1 METLEQE
8 SINNLSRVVAIVGRP
23 NVGKSALFNRI
34 VKRRLA
40 IVHEESG
47 VTRDRIYSE
56 VVRNGQQ
63 FDLFDTGG
71 LGLMDGAASGD
82 VFETRIREQAKLA
95 IEDAS
100 VLIFVT
106 NVQEGVV
113 PLDETVARQLHESG
127 RTVLLAVNKCDTKVN
142 EVGVPEFDS
151 FGFPVFAVSA
161 QHNRGI
167 DELMEAAL
175 ELLPEAKKGPSADNP
190 LRVAIVGKPNA
201 GKSSFINR
209 ILRND
214 RLMVSEI
221 AGTTRDS
228 VEIPFSVGEG
238 PSARHYQLIDT
249 AGMRRRGQIKDVVEF
264 FSVVRAERSIEKAD
278 VVVHVID
285 GVEGPG
291 SQDKKIST
299 MVRKHEK
306 GYLLLI
312 NKWDLQEE
320 TQTAYANVLSK
331 AFPYMKH
338 VPVVYVS
345 AKDGYNIR
353 RSIDAIDFVAS
364 QTEMTLTTGV
374 LNRVLH
380 DAVERTSPPAAG
392 KKRGKFF
399 YAAQA
404 GTRPIRIKLF
414 VNEPKS
420 FPPAYRQFLV
430 NQLRKAFGLEGA
442 PVVLLFRA
450 RTRRE

>member
-1 METLEQE
+1 METPEPV
-8 SINNLSRVVAIVGRP
+8 STRVVAIVGRP

-34 VKRRLA
+34 VKRRLS

-47 VTRDRIYSE
+47 VTRDRVHSE
-56 VVRNGQQ
+56 VVRDGQR

-71 LGLMDGAASGD
+71 LGLMDDAASGD
-82 VFETRIREQAKLA
+82 VFDARIREQAKLA
-95 IEDAS
+95 IADAA

-106 NVQEGVV
+106 NSQDGVV
-113 PLDETVARQLHESG
+113 PLDEMVARQLHESG
-127 RTVLLAVNKCDTKVN
+127 CPVLLAVNKCDTEAA
-142 EVGVPEFDS
+142 EVSVPEFES
-151 FGFPVFAVSA
+151 MGFPVFPVSA
-161 QHNRGI
+161 LHNRGI
-167 DELMEAAL
+167 DDLMTAAL
-175 ELLPEAKKGPSADNP
+175 KLLPKAGEVPSKTAP
-190 LRVAIVGKPNA
+190 LKVAVVGKPNA

-214 RLMVSEI
+214 RVMVSEV

-228 VEIPFSVGEG
+228 VEIPFTVGEG
-238 PSARHYQLIDT
+238 PQARHYQLIDT
-249 AGMRRRGQIKDVVEF
+249 AGMRRRGQINTVVEF

-285 GVEGPG
+285 AEEGPG

-306 GYLLLI
+306 GYMLLV

-320 TQTAYANVLSK
+320 TQRAYAQVLSK

-338 VPVVYVS
+338 VPVIYVS

-353 RSIDAIDFVAS
+353 RSIEAIDFVAS
-364 QTEMTLTTGV
+364 QTELTLTTGV

-380 DAVERTSPPAAG
+380 DAVDTTSPPARG
-392 KKRGKFF
+392 RKRGKFF

-404 GTRPIRIKLF
+404 GTRPVRIKLF
-414 VNEPKS
+414 VNEPKA
-420 FPPAYRQFLV
+420 FPDAYRQYLV
-430 NQLRKAFGLEGA
+430 RKLREAFGLEGA
-442 PVVLLFRA
+442 PIILLFRA
-450 RTRRE
+450 RTRRD